1 MLGFFFIYIN
11 VLHKN
16 MFFFQDKS
24 KKPSISFNGNQ
35 GVSWKTFK
43 LMKIATIIR
52 ILCMNDSTTE
62 HWHI

>member
-1 MLGFFFIYIN
+1 MLFFLIYIN

-16 MFFFQDKS
+16 TFSFQDKS

-52 ILCMNDSTTE
+52 ILCMNDSTFE